1 MEISVKDLWSVF
13 KKSALFM
20 VIGAILLSLVF
31 WCYTATAVQKVYR
44 SSAKYIL
51 VPKSGTVGDLAAM
64 NNSLVVGGKLI
75 RPLGD
80 SLMNE
85 KTMESVLRF
94 IEERHAQLENDE
106 VYVLENKYTAATL
119 LSLFTFLVPSN
130 EEVTTVFTVQCRAYS
145 AADAQVLLDA
155 FGNVINERSG
165 KLLSGVFHVET
176 SMAPKPGVLI
186 SPSMVTNVL
195 LGAILGAVLPYAA
208 ILLYSV
214 LDTRIKTEDDIK
226 NRFVYPILGQIPRL

>member
-75 RPLGD
+75 RTLGD

-94 IEERHAQLENDE
+94 VEERHAQLENDE

-119 LSLFTFLVPSN
+119 LSLFTFVVPSN

-155 FGNVINERSG
+155 FGNVINERSE

-176 SMAPKPGVLI
+176 SMAPKSGVLI

-214 LDTRIKTEDDIK
+214 LDTRIKTEDDVK
-226 NRFVYPILGQIPRL
+226 NRFAYPILGQIPRL